1 MQSIFQRKDY
11 RVMRMKKIRQV
22 SFFKNF
28 LMEVIFT
35 DESVGLYDMSSRL
48 KTVRF
53 YDLNDWEI
61 FKNGYVKDE
70 QVICWE
76 NGSELFL
83 DEIIFKL

>member
-1 MQSIFQRKDY
+1 MIHRKDQW
-11 RVMRMKKIRQV
+11 VMRMKKIKQV

-28 LMEVIFT
+28 LMEIIFT
-35 DESVGLYDMSSRL
+35 DDSVGLYDMSSRL

-61 FKNGYVKDE
+61 FKKGYVKDE

>member
-1 MQSIFQRKDY
+1 MIYRKDHE
-11 RVMRMKKIRQV
+11 VMQMKKIEQV
-22 SFFKNF
+22 SFFENF
-28 LMEVIFT
+28 LMEIVFS
-35 DESVGLYDMSSRL
+35 DGSVGLYDMSSRL

-61 FKNGYVKDE
+61 FKKGYVKNE

-83 DEIIFKL
+83 DEIIL